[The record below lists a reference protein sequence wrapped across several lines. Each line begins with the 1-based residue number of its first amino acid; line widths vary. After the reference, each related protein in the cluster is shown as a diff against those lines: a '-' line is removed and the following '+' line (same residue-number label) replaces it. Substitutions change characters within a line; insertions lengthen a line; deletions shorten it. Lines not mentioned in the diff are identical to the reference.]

1 MLGNGNV
8 LNLKWT
14 LEAMDKIVE
23 LVNKG
28 WRPDDLAW
36 EFDATEREITA
47 LLERNGLPVHPR
59 RKRKW

>member
-1 MLGNGNV
+1 M

-14 LEAMDKIVE
+14 LEAMDRIAR
-23 LVNKG
+23 LVNQG

-36 EFDATEREITA
+36 EYDIPEAEIIE
-47 LLERNGLPVHPR
+47 LLKRNGLPVHPR